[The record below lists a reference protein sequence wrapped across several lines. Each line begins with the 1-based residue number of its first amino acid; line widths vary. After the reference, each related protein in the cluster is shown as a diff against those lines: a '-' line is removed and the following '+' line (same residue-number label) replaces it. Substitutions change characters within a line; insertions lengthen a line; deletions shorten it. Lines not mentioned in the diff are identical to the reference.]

1 MALVL
6 NLYNDAICKDI
17 GLQCGIGVAG
27 ITGTLAN
34 KSAWAKMYNYG
45 IYIKNGGI
53 ATAGGVVLSGATP
66 IFNLASIRDLEILSD
81 PAKALISDKVSNSSG
96 NYIYNAF
103 FAGIASTSGTAL
115 TGNLIQFFGSQS
127 QGSTYPTGGIRFRRY
142 TQTPADAEMQ
152 QRATWNYLDTS
163 GYEFSS
169 QMQGAL
175 ERCIMVYKLNI
186 WETDY
191 YMFAIGV
198 SAGGD
203 LNDWMSLVLIP
214 VENFEDKELKPHVGP
229 VSKESA
235 AAAYIGKRPK
245 DSVLPRTLTNKNMLG
260 FNANGVYLCKISESQ
275 YRQITSKIYNGFSG
289 NIMNMLG
296 QVVSFTVGGN
306 DRRPYDEIQTMIN
319 GIICCHAV
327 PNANRFPASGSVD
340 LESICGYTMF
350 KAGEMTLPTINRFE
364 QWTVETG
371 IIPRPTGAFL
381 DFAPFTTVT
390 LSIPVLGNVDLDAS
404 AILGNALKL
413 YFTLDAFSGI
423 IACDICIVES
433 GAEWIYTTLHAN
445 CAVDMPIAGAG
456 ANANPLEKIAGGISS
471 IFTGGAQNIPNA
483 VIGIYDGVQNAN
495 YSRPISRVQSSNAMP
510 VISPTAIY
518 LTIATPDNYNA
529 GDFWELAGVPSHMS
543 GNVGDFHGFTVFEH
557 VDLSTVSGATESELQ
572 EIENIL
578 YGGVW
583 L

>member
-1 MALVL
+1 MALIL
-6 NLYNDAICKDI
+6 NLYENGICTES
-17 GLQCGIGVAG
+17 GLQCGLGVAG
-27 ITGTLAN
+27 ITGTLAT
-34 KSAWAKMYNYG
+34 KSNWTAMGQYG
-45 IYIKNGGI
+45 ILFKPNVGTQY
-53 ATAGGVVLSGATP
+53 AGVVLSGATP
-66 IFNLASIRDLEILSD
+66 IFNLASIPDLEKLSD
-81 PAKALISDKVSNSSG
+81 PAHAIISDKTSNSAST
-96 NYIYNAF
+96 YVYNAF
-103 FAGIASTSGTAL
+103 FCGIESTSGNT
-115 TGNLIQFFGSQS
+115 LISNVIEFFASNSGS
-127 QGSTYPTGGIRFRRY
+127 YPTGGIRFRQY
-142 TQTPADAEMQ
+142 TQTPVDADMQ
-152 QRATWNYLDTS
+152 SRQTWNYQPFS
-163 GYEFSS
+163 GYEFWS

-175 ERCIMVYKLNI
+175 ERCICVYKINI

-191 YMFAIGV
+191 YLFAIGV

-203 LNDWMSLVLIP
+203 LNSNLKLVLIP
-214 VENFEDKELKPHVGP
+214 VSLFKDREIKPYVGP

-235 AAAYIGKRPK
+235 AAAYMGNRPK

-296 QVVSFTVGGN
+296 QIVSFTVGGN
-306 DRRPYDEIQTMIN
+306 DRRPYEEIQTMIN

-340 LESICGYTMF
+340 IESICGYSMF
-350 KAGEMTLPTINRFE
+350 NAGEMTLSTINRFE
-364 QWTVETG
+364 QWTVESG

-390 LSIPVLGNVDLDAS
+390 LSIPILGNVDIDAS
-404 AILGNALKL
+404 AILGNALRL

-456 ANANPLEKIAGGISS
+456 ANANPLQKIAGGISS

-483 VIGIYDGVQNAN
+483 VIGIYDGVQNAS

-529 GDFWELAGVPSHMS
+529 GDFWTLAGIPSHMS
-543 GNVGDFHGFTVFEH
+543 GNVGEFSGFTIFEH
-557 VDLSTVSGATESELQ
+557 VDLSAVSGATETELQ
-572 EIENIL
+572 EIENTL